1 VRVTSTNLF
10 KNALQALTTTVVK
23 AEAAQGSDAAAFETL
38 RAASIA
44 QRQRLRETHATLVAE
59 LAVTDPAAPVPYATW
74 FGQTQARAAALFGD
88 TGDSSAA

>member
-1 VRVTSTNLF
+1 VRVTSSNLF

-44 QRQRLRETHATLVAE
+44 QRQRLRETHAALVAE
-59 LAVTDPAAPVPYATW
+59 LAATDPTAPLPHATW
-74 FGQTQARAAALFGD
+74 FGQTLARAAALFGEA
-88 TGDSSAA
+88 G